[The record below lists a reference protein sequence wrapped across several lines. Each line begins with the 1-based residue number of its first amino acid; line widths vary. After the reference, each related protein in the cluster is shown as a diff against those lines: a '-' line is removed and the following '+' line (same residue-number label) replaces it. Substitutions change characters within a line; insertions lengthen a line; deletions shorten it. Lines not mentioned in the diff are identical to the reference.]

1 MVSSCNGFSLF
12 RVSAL
17 VQAEEEQ
24 EWSSVALRQTH
35 PLAGQRSVGCLLY
48 MISIVAEL
56 GGSIVLW
63 PTLNTQQ
70 HWACFWGRVKCRYP
84 AGAFETPLLSNL
96 AKAKWEAVWNCRRCI
111 KILEQALM
119 SDSLWV
125 KGKSYSRGIFFFP
138 CKGTS
143 GWLFCSELDAWYYF
157 VVAWT
162 VLNTVP
168 DLYSIVYMLI
178 EKPLSRTLCKHI
190 STRYYCLDTWANIC
204 LKNVIDYCSIT
215 ATCPLVFWHSCRRDY
230 AYSIAFSQHF
240 NGSQLSTNN

>member
-1 MVSSCNGFSLF
+1 MQIPCRGF
-12 RVSAL
+12 
-17 VQAEEEQ
+17 
-24 EWSSVALRQTH
+24 WN
-35 PLAGQRSVGCLLY
+35 
-48 MISIVAEL
+48 
-56 GGSIVLW
+56 
-63 PTLNTQQ
+63 PTLEQSGQ
-70 HWACFWGRVKCRYP
+70 GQMGSSLKLQ
-84 AGAFETPLLSNL
+84 EI
-96 AKAKWEAVWNCRRCI
+96 I
-111 KILEQALM
+111 KIPEQALM